1 MALRDKLRRLEQAA
15 RFDNIRIPLEG
26 GGVAEFPQQAAAEAL
41 LNIHDR
47 LGAGE
52 DAPPEHPL
60 CEAARNSTEACWRNS
75 FYADEPEN
83 ISAIVEEL
91 FE

>member
-1 MALRDKLRRLEQAA
+1 MRRRLRALERLA
-15 RFDNIRIPLEG
+15 RFDCIRIPLEG
-26 GGVAEFPQQAAAEAL
+26 GGVAEFPRRAATDAF
-41 LNIHDR
+41 LNVYDR

-60 CEAARNSTEACWRNS
+60 CEAARNSTDAYWRNS

-83 ISAIVEEL
+83 ISAPVEEL